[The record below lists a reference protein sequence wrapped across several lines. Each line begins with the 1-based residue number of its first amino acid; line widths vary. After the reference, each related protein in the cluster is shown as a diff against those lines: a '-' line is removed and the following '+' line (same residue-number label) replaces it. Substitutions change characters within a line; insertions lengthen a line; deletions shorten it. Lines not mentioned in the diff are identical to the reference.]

1 MSMQLH
7 RRSSL
12 PERINI
18 WYMESPIGQTY
29 LCLLRRNHTKKPG
42 RSKGTKFVAGET
54 LDKGGDYPGIGI

>member
-1 MSMQLH
+1 
-7 RRSSL
+7 
-12 PERINI
+12 
-18 WYMESPIGQTY
+18 MESPIGQTY